1 MRPDFGRYMR
11 FAGSDLPWARKK
23 IAHGFAATLQADRG
37 ALGLRTADGHEMR
50 EILCNLCLSE
60 INIAG

>member
-37 ALGLRTADGHEMR
+37 ALGLRTAER
-50 EILCNLCLSE
+50 S
-60 INIAG
+60 